1 MVQNNKGGRD
11 ERAII
16 ATIAV
21 PAASLL
27 LCVVGFFAVRAL
39 DSVESRLATTERLIH
54 TNEIEIAKLQWL
66 CASKA
71 VIPVA
76 PLPGP
81 GQ

>member
-1 MVQNNKGGRD
+1 MSLSNEGQRD

-39 DSVESRLATTERLIH
+39 DSLESRLTTAERLTH

-71 VIPVA
+71 VIPIA

-81 GQ
+81 